1 MIEQG
6 SGVNVAGRIESG
18 YVQSGESVLVLP
30 ANELASVRGET
41 QRQRETKRQTRDRE
55 TERQRDYIFLKVLL
69 LTMSQINGQL

>member
-1 MIEQG
+1 MIGQG

-18 YVQSGESVLVLP
+18 YVQSGETVLVLP

-41 QRQRETKRQTRDRE
+41 ERQRETRDRE
-55 TERQRDYIFLKVLL
+55 RQRDRERDYIFLKVLL